1 MIKTVD
7 KDKEYNKVKSSNNGI
22 IVFLSFIFGIL
33 LLFYIYFFIITNYV
47 ERKIIEIE
55 QSNNKV
61 NQLKQYNITLQK
73 DEIIKSLE

>member
-55 QSNNKV
+55 QLNNKV

>member
-7 KDKEYNKVKSSNNGI
+7 EDKEYNKVKSSNNGI

>member
-7 KDKEYNKVKSSNNGI
+7 EDEEYNKVKSSNNGI